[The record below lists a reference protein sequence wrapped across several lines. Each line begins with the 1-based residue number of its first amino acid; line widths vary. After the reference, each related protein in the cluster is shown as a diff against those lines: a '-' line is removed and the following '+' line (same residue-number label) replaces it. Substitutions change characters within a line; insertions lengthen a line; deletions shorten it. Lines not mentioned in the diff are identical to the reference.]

1 MELASNSEDI
11 PDTQGED
18 EEPHMSTA
26 SPIVDDNL
34 PAVLPVDLKGL
45 GLDALKKSLKLF
57 SDTERLH
64 YPNNLQ
70 GTPEEKDQ
78 AYAALRQQR
87 LEEDV
92 LKSAVERWREENVK
106 LKKLGLNTALEQQS
120 VGSLMW
126 TWHEALM
133 PLIREEIRKANE
145 TEKEMGNRNMPVEDK
160 ERLRYGPFL
169 EILSP
174 EKLSAITILTC
185 LSSLS
190 TDGIEQ
196 GSKIARLILRVGNA
210 VHDESLAEAPMVQP
224 LPQTALPD
232 DRQHRFAAIMKK
244 RQTYESRRR
253 LSRYFRALSE
263 QEHEEWQPW
272 STHILA
278 KIGAVLFSLL
288 LRAARI
294 RVKHQEP
301 ASDTISYNDQPVFFH
316 DLSYVAGKRI
326 GVVRL
331 NKAMSKILMKEPVG
345 SALAKHLPMVSEPRA
360 WRGPRRGGFLR
371 HSVSVMRATADQE
384 QVKHYARIAA
394 ERGDLDQV
402 FAGLDILG
410 KTPWIINRNVFD
422 VMLEAWNS
430 GEAVA
435 NLAPLNPKID
445 FPPEPAQSES
455 AYRHRE
461 WVRQMRLLE
470 NEKAGAHSQRCFQN
484 FQMEIARAYLK
495 EKFYFPHSVDFRGR
509 AYPIPPYLNHMGADN
524 CRGLLSF
531 AKGKELSTAG
541 LTWLKVHLAN
551 VFGFDKASLA
561 ERESFTM
568 DHIPDIYDS
577 ANNPLNGNK
586 WWLTAEDP
594 WQCLAACFELR
605 NALESPD
612 PARYVS
618 HLPIHQDG
626 TCNGLQHYAALGG
639 DVIGARQVNLEPGD
653 RPSDIYSAVA
663 EMVKAELAAEA
674 AQGDQLATAL
684 EGRLTRKVVKP
695 TVMTNVYGVTFNG
708 AKAQV
713 RRALEDN
720 FPDFPST
727 VIVNIDNASSYIAR
741 KIFKSLSTM
750 FNGAHDIQYWL
761 ATCAERISDALT
773 PEQMDRIEDDTPS
786 KSVMSTGFQVKTSGP
801 QTSKLR
807 ATNRQQITDELLA
820 FRCSVIWTTPLKMP
834 VVQPYRKG
842 IPRRV
847 RTNIQLVSL
856 TQRSSSDPVSKRKQ
870 RQGFPPNFIHS
881 LDATHMLLSALKC
894 DEMGLTFAAVHDSF
908 WTHAADVDVMNR
920 ILRDAFIRMHSEDI
934 IGRLAVEFSARYKG
948 CMYLAS
954 VPARSQV
961 GKKIKALR
969 LSLRKDLKGPKSA
982 PKIAE
987 MLLERRRLRLLASED
1002 SAERAK
1008 GEAML
1013 TPAKLFAEMVDEKDL
1028 VPVDDPK
1035 QVGIDSMPSTR
1046 VAKLQANEQLEV
1058 GDVENID
1065 TMQPF
1070 LGGSAALSPD
1080 TIESDAEPEDFDG
1093 ESRDE
1098 ESALENIV
1106 EDSGNDEDASE
1117 DTVEASDVVAEKA
1130 KAKSPTAEELK
1141 ELKRYKARMAIKTW
1155 LWLPLTFPPVPKKVC
1170 PSPPHNEAEERMLT

>member
-1 MELASNSEDI
+1 MELNKNSEDI

-64 YPNNLQ
+64 YPDNLQ
-70 GTPEEKDQ
+70 GVQEEKDQ

-106 LKKLGLNTALEQQS
+106 LRKLGLNTALEQQS

-133 PLIREEIRKANE
+133 PLIREEIRKVNE
-145 TEKEMGNRNMPVEDK
+145 TEKEAGKIRMPDEDK

-169 EILSP
+169 EVLSP
-174 EKLSAITILTC
+174 EKLSAITILSC
-185 LSSLS
+185 LTTLS
-190 TDGIEQ
+190 TDGIDP
-196 GSKIARLILRVGNA
+196 GSRISRLILRVGNA
-210 VHDESLAEAPMVQP
+210 VHDESLAEGPMVQP
-224 LPQTALPD
+224 VPQTALTD
-232 DRQHRFAAIMKK
+232 DQHHRFAAIMKK

-263 QEHEEWQPW
+263 QEHEEIEPW
-272 STHILA
+272 STNIMV
-278 KIGAVLFSLL
+278 KVGAILFSLL
-288 LRAARI
+288 LRSAKI

-301 ASDTISYNDQPVFFH
+301 ASDTISYYEQPVFFH
-316 DLSYVAGKRI
+316 AVSFAAGKRI
-326 GVVRL
+326 GFVRL
-331 NKAMSKILMKEPVG
+331 NTAMSNMLMKEPVG

-360 WRGPRRGGFLR
+360 WQGPRRGGFLR
-371 HSVSVMRATADQE
+371 HNVSVMRATPDQE
-384 QVKHYARIAA
+384 QVRQYARIAA

-445 FPPEPAQSES
+445 LPPEPAQSES
-455 AYRHRE
+455 EYRHRQ
-461 WVRQMRLLE
+461 WARQTRQLE

-531 AKGKELSTAG
+531 AKGKELTAAG

-561 ERESFTM
+561 QRESFTM
-568 DHIPDIYDS
+568 DHILDIYDS

-586 WWLTAEDP
+586 WWLTAEAP

-605 NALESPD
+605 SALESPD
-612 PARYVS
+612 PARYIS

-639 DVIGARQVNLEPGD
+639 DVVGARQVNLEPGD

-674 AQGDQLATAL
+674 AQGDQLAIAL
-684 EGRLTRKVVKP
+684 ESKVTRKVVKP
-695 TVMTNVYGVTFNG
+695 TVMTNVYGVTYNG
-708 AKAQV
+708 AKEQV
-713 RRALEDN
+713 RRALEDS
-720 FPDFPST
+720 FPDFPTT

-750 FNGAHDIQYWL
+750 FNGAHDIQHWL

-773 PEQMDRIEDDTPS
+773 PEQMDRIEDERSS
-786 KSVMSTGFQVKTSGP
+786 KSVMTTALQVKRAVP
-801 QTSKLR
+801 QTPKLR
-807 ATNRQQITDELLA
+807 ATNRQRVADELLA
-820 FRCSVIWTTPLKMP
+820 FRSSVIWTTPLKMP

-842 IPRRV
+842 TVKRV
-847 RTNIQLVSL
+847 KTNMQLVSIM
-856 TQRSSSDPVSKRKQ
+856 QRSSSDPVSKRKQ

-948 CMYLAS
+948 CMYLAT
-954 VPARSQV
+954 VPNRSQV

-969 LSLRKDLKGPKSA
+969 LSLRKDLKGPKKA

-987 MLLERRRLRLLASED
+987 LLLERRRLLLLASND
-1002 SAERAK
+1002 SAERAE
-1008 GEAML
+1008 GEAMV
-1013 TPAKLFAEMVDEKDL
+1013 TPARLFAEMVNEKDL
-1028 VPVDDPK
+1028 APVDAPNK
-1035 QVGIDSMPSTR
+1035 VGIDSMPSTR

-1070 LGGSAALSPD
+1070 LGGSAVLGPD
-1080 TIESDAEPEDFDG
+1080 TIESDAEQADFEG
-1093 ESRDE
+1093 KSR
-1098 ESALENIV
+1098 AA
-1106 EDSGNDEDASE
+1106 EDASE
-1117 DTVEASDVVAEKA
+1117 DNVEASDDFAAKA
-1130 KAKSPTAEELK
+1130 KAKSLTAEELK
-1141 ELKRYKARMAIKTW
+1141 DLKNYKARMAKRTW

-1170 PSPPHNEAEERMLT
+1170 LSPHHDEAEERKLT